1 MFQFTGFPPY
11 HYPGFLPLHH
21 TVAELSSAGFPHSD
35 IHGSLVICTSPWLF
49 AAYHVFLR
57 LLVPRHP
64 PCALFCLTCG
74 FFTFR
79 RIALRPQAV
88 LLGSSCGPFFPA
100 RSLPDVRVSPSHPAS
115 DVFLDLFL
123 YSVFKVQMDPLDPL
137 NPFGLLVIHCSLDP
151 IIHCREILYNGLK
164 WTRTTDL
171 TLIRRAL

>member
-11 HYPGFLPLHH
+11 HYPGSLPLHH
-21 TVAELSSAGFPHSD
+21 TVTELSSAGFPHSD
-35 IHGSLVICTSPWLF
+35 IHGSLVICASPWLF

-79 RIALRPQAV
+79 RVALRPQAV
-88 LLGSSCGPFFPA
+88 LLGSSCGPFFSV

-123 YSVFKVQMDPLDPL
+123 YSVFKVQMNPSD
-137 NPFGLLVIHCSLDP
+137 PFGLLVIHCSLDP